1 MQRFMVGLA
10 AALAVAVLPSFAAA
24 QDGKR
29 PDHRPQP
36 EVRSERPNHEGPNA
50 RAVFNRLDSNK
61 DGKLS
66 FEEFAVGFRQ
76 VSQMMQSRMQGGMKF
91 AHDKMGAFKAEFA
104 KHHGKGHPG
113 MPEFA
118 KKGGPQGKPEFGK
131 FMGFPG
137 PQCPCADKCPGAGCQ
152 CGCQMKSP
160 GNMPF
165 GFGPGAFEGGDW
177 SWSHYGPAGRDYAR
191 GHYGPAGWEVTTGH
205 QGPFVPG
212 MFKGPMCPMGKDV
225 AKGPMC
231 PMGKDMA
238 KGPMC
243 PMGKDVAKGPMCPMG
258 KDMAKGPKCPMGK
271 DMAKGHHEHG
281 EKAAMPKAPKPPEFK
296 KPECKKPEFKKPAD
310 KVHADSQSIE
320 ARLTALERQQSE
332 ILALLRAV
340 NSSDKSK
347 AKVLA
352 RGGDDSRHEP
362 RHGHGDRD

>member
-152 CGCQMKSP
+152 CGCQMKSNP
-160 GNMPF
+160 PF
-165 GFGPGAFEGGDW
+165 SFFFDDAGCRLFKNRPTLPTRQDCFEQIVRFTISDE
-177 SWSHYGPAGRDYAR
+177 YAHANDR
-191 GHYGPAGWEVTTGH
+191 IKTLMVT
-205 QGPFVPG
+205 
-212 MFKGPMCPMGKDV
+212 
-225 AKGPMC
+225 AKQHC
-231 PMGKDMA
+231 
-238 KGPMC
+238 
-243 PMGKDVAKGPMCPMG
+243 V
-258 KDMAKGPKCPMGK
+258 
-271 DMAKGHHEHG
+271 
-281 EKAAMPKAPKPPEFK
+281 
-296 KPECKKPEFKKPAD
+296 
-310 KVHADSQSIE
+310 SIE
-320 ARLTALERQQSE
+320 QAT
-332 ILALLRAV
+332 
-340 NSSDKSK
+340 
-347 AKVLA
+347 
-352 RGGDDSRHEP
+352 
-362 RHGHGDRD
+362 